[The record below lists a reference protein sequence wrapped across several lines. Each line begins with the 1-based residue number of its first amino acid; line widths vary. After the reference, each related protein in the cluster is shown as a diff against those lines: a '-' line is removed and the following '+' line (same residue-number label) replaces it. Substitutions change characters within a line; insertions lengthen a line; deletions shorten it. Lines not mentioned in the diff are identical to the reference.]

1 MVVLQSISFA
11 NHALTAQTTNVIQG
25 SAPYFTFDGGRTR
38 VTETVWPD
46 KLHWISL
53 SDGRKF
59 DGRSNRSE
67 FNPIILPVAGQSFE
81 DIDMVVPKNAD
92 SIELSSLIGEPY
104 NYWGDDDGD
113 GQGID
118 GITATGSIKLSIVD
132 RKGQP
137 VARNEVLDI
146 CKAPYKLTLSNT
158 DITLKTRYGIPNER
172 FIHGYLGVWFYI
184 NPKVESQQQIC
195 VAKPNMRF
203 GEATQPN
210 YEHYVGPASM
220 WNPNMG
226 FLTQSFTP
234 SSYDLNFPTTGANN
248 LSFDLEI
255 GGVSYIP
262 VNGIEWEVITSG
274 DIKATITPSS
284 STSITVTLTGPAI
297 TDNSQKDT
305 NNPSPI
311 GIPSLPQAFEIVGKI
326 KEYGR
331 ETGVVVKYGFV
342 LKQWFVNRQKRFYT
356 YRDTSTWCTKVG
368 YRMPTVKDLTN
379 ATCQG
384 WNLGNPYYCEGSVG
398 ATPSSASN
406 NYTRHIGAGFFSEW
420 GMMRDYPHGD
430 FHGYDHANYW
440 TSDISPHD
448 AFFVVN
454 SNTGTI
460 NVNMYSENYGVCVY
474 P

>member
-1 MVVLQSISFA
+1 M
-11 NHALTAQTTNVIQG
+11 
-25 SAPYFTFDGGRTR
+25 
-38 VTETVWPD
+38 TETFFPFT
-46 KLHWISL
+46 LHWISL

-59 DGRSNRSE
+59 DGNSNNSD
-67 FNPIILPVAGQSFE
+67 FTPIVLPVAGQSFE

-104 NYWGDDDGD
+104 NYWVDDDGD
-113 GQGID
+113 GQGND

-132 RKGQP
+132 RTGQP

-172 FIHGYLGVWFYI
+172 FIRAYVGVTFYI

-248 LSFDLEI
+248 LSFDLDI
-255 GGVSYIP
+255 GGILHIPP

-274 DIKATITPSS
+274 DIKATITRSS
-284 STSITVTLTGPAI
+284 KSRTSATVTLTGPAI

-379 ATCQG
+379 ASCKG
-384 WNLGNPYYCEGSVG
+384 EGVGNPYYCEGSVG
-398 ATPSSASN
+398 ATPSAPN
-406 NYTRHIGAGFFSEW
+406 NYYTRHIGAGFFSEW
-420 GMMRDYPHGD
+420 GKMQDYSGGD
-430 FHGYDHANYW
+430 FHGGRNYDDAYYW
-440 TSDISPHD
+440 TSDRSPHN

-454 SNTGTI
+454 SNTGAI
-460 NVNMYSENYGVCVY
+460 SVNMYSERYGVCVY

>member
-1 MVVLQSISFA
+1 M
-11 NHALTAQTTNVIQG
+11 
-25 SAPYFTFDGGRTR
+25 
-38 VTETVWPD
+38 TETFSPFT
-46 KLHWISL
+46 LHWISL

-59 DGRSNRSE
+59 DGNSNNSD
-67 FNPIILPVAGQSFE
+67 FTPIVLPVAGQSFE

-113 GQGID
+113 GQGND

-132 RKGQP
+132 RTGQP

-146 CKAPYKLTLSNT
+146 CKAPYILTLSNT
-158 DITLKTRYGIPNER
+158 DVTLKTRYGIPNER
-172 FIHGYLGVWFYI
+172 FIHGYVGVRFYI

-195 VAKPNMRF
+195 VAKPNMRW
-203 GEATQPN
+203 GGATLPDSTWL
-210 YEHYVGPASM
+210 YKYHLGPASM

-248 LSFDLEI
+248 LSFDLDI
-255 GGVSYIP
+255 GGILHIPP

-274 DIKATITPSS
+274 DIKATITRSS
-284 STSITVTLTGPAI
+284 KSRTSATVTLTGPAI
-297 TDNSQKDT
+297 TDTSQQDP

-311 GIPSLPQAFEIVGKI
+311 DRPSLPQAFEIVGKI

-342 LKQWFVNRQKRFYT
+342 LKQWFVSRVMYGNNPNI
-356 YRDTSTWCTKVG
+356 SSWCTKIG
-368 YRMPTVKDLTN
+368 YRMPKVKDLTN
-379 ATCQG
+379 ASCKGRYAET
-384 WNLGNPYYCEGSVG
+384 PYYCEGSVG
-398 ATPSSASN
+398 ATPSSPNN

-420 GMMRDYPHGD
+420 GSMD
-430 FHGYDHANYW
+430 GYYYSNFYTNRYYW
-440 TSDISPHD
+440 TSDISPHGG
-448 AFFVVN
+448 FFSVDPV
-454 SNTGTI
+454 TGQVTHG
-460 NVNMYSENYGVCVY
+460 VADKWGVCVY

>member
-1 MVVLQSISFA
+1 M
-11 NHALTAQTTNVIQG
+11 
-25 SAPYFTFDGGRTR
+25 
-38 VTETVWPD
+38 TETVSPFT
-46 KLHWISL
+46 LHWISL

-59 DGRSNRSE
+59 DGRSNNSD
-67 FNPIILPVAGQSFE
+67 FTPIVLPVAGQSFE

-104 NYWGDDDGD
+104 NYWVDDDGD
-113 GQGID
+113 GQGND

-132 RKGQP
+132 RTGQP

-146 CKAPYKLTLSNT
+146 CKAPYILKLSNT

-172 FIHGYLGVWFYI
+172 FIHAYVGVRFYI

-195 VAKPNMRF
+195 VAKPNMRWG
-203 GEATQPN
+203 GEPDN
-210 YEHYVGPASM
+210 ILFYKDFLGPASM

-248 LSFDLEI
+248 LSFDLDI
-255 GGVSYIP
+255 GGILHIPP

-274 DIKATITPSS
+274 DIKATITKSS
-284 STSITVTLTGPAI
+284 KSRTSATVTLTGPAI

-420 GMMRDYPHGD
+420 GMMQDYPRGD
-430 FHGYDHANYW
+430 FHGGLFYDDAYYW
-440 TSDISPHD
+440 TSDISPHN

-460 NVNMYSENYGVCVY
+460 SVNMYSEHYGVCVY

>member
-1 MVVLQSISFA
+1 M
-11 NHALTAQTTNVIQG
+11 
-25 SAPYFTFDGGRTR
+25 
-38 VTETVWPD
+38 TETIWPD

-59 DGRSNRSE
+59 DGGSIRSE
-67 FNPIILPVAGQSFE
+67 FDPIILPVAGQSFE

-146 CKAPYKLTLSNT
+146 CKAPYILTLSNT

-172 FIHGYLGVWFYI
+172 FIYDYLIIYYI

-203 GEATQPN
+203 GKATQPN

-255 GGVSYIP
+255 GGVRTILYG
-262 VNGIEWEVITSG
+262 GIEWEVITSG
-274 DIKATITPSS
+274 DIKATITRSSNS

-297 TDNSQKDT
+297 TDNSQNDT

-326 KEYGR
+326 KEYGK

-342 LKQWFVNRQKRFYT
+342 LKQWFVNRQKHFYN

-420 GMMRDYPHGD
+420 GMMQDYPHGN
-430 FHGYDHANYW
+430 FHGPDYESSFYW
-440 TSDISPHD
+440 TSDISPHPYRI
-448 AFFVVN
+448 FMVN
-454 SNTGTI
+454 SNTGS
-460 NVNMYSENYGVCVY
+460 VSLDGVEERAVCVY

>member
-1 MVVLQSISFA
+1 M
-11 NHALTAQTTNVIQG
+11 
-25 SAPYFTFDGGRTR
+25 
-38 VTETVWPD
+38 TETVFPD

-53 SDGRKF
+53 SDGRKI
-59 DGRSNRSE
+59 DGLNNFSWLYG
-67 FNPIILPVAGQSFE
+67 PIVLPVAGQSFE
-81 DIDMVVPKNAD
+81 DIDMLVPKNAD

-172 FIHGYLGVWFYI
+172 FIHAYVGVTFYI

-195 VAKPNMRF
+195 VAKPNMRWGGKPDNIIF
-203 GEATQPN
+203 
-210 YEHYVGPASM
+210 YKYFLGPASM

-248 LSFDLEI
+248 LSFNLEI
-255 GGVSYIP
+255 GGVLSFASSE
-262 VNGIEWEVITSG
+262 VKWEVVTSG
-274 DIKATITPSS
+274 DIKATITEVPRKDD
-284 STSITVTLTGPAI
+284 TDPVAVTVTLKGPAV
-297 TDNSQKDT
+297 TDISQKDP

-311 GIPSLPQAFEIVGKI
+311 DRPSLPQVFEIVGKM
-326 KEYGR
+326 KTYDR
-331 ETGVVVKYGFV
+331 EEIMVKYGFV
-342 LKQWFVNRQKRFYT
+342 LKQWFVNREMYDI
-356 YRDTSTWCTKVG
+356 YPNMSSWCTKIG
-368 YRMPTVKDLTN
+368 YRMPKVKDLTN
-379 ATCQG
+379 AACKGGTT
-384 WNLGNPYYCEGSVG
+384 YYCEGSVG

-420 GMMRDYPHGD
+420 GSME
-430 FHGYDHANYW
+430 GYRGWFTNRFYW
-440 TSDISPHD
+440 TSDRSPRGAYFSVD
-448 AFFVVN
+448 SV
-454 SNTGTI
+454 TGEVTHG
-460 NVNMYSENYGVCVY
+460 VDDKWGVCVY